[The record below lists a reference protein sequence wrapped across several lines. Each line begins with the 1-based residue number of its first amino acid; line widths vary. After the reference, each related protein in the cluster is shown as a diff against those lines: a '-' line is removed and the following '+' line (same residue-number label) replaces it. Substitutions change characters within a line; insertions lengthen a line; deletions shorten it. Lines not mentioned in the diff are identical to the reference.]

1 MTLYD
6 VLELTDK
13 EITVWDKDYDVE
25 VYFYGIK
32 SQKKPMDKWTKA
44 ELELA
49 KLLDV
54 IEISNG
60 VTVNLA
66 EVIERKMTEIK
77 KAKLFIGNEIDFIMD
92 DIMNIL
98 AGYVSD
104 SWLTKFVNALKSGE
118 ENKK

>member
-1 MTLYD
+1 MKLYD

-13 EITVWDKDYDVE
+13 EVTVWDKDYDIE

-32 SQKKPMDKWTKA
+32 GKKKPIPEWDKA
-44 ELELA
+44 MQELA
-49 KLLDV
+49 KILDV
-54 IEISNG
+54 VELSKG
-60 VTVNLA
+60 VTVNLS
-66 EVIERKMTEIK
+66 EVIESKMSEIK
-77 KAKLFIGNEIDFIMD
+77 ETDLFIKSDIDFIMA

-104 SWLTKFVNALKSGE
+104 NWLTKFVNALKSGE